1 MQLGGG
7 MSVMT
12 GTGIAEESDGGGAL
26 SSVLSTVR
34 LTDDY
39 TTQRSEPPKPSQ
51 LATAMVGFRGM
62 SGAAAAFS
70 SNQSTMG
77 GMVGMDPSLQSRSQ
91 LGQDRDSTPEGVA
104 RLNRKGAGRFSI
116 GARDGMISNKFS
128 IPHIMSSIDVRKLK
142 VLKDQFEKKQRVLE
156 DGFELNEFV
165 ELMKKVIPYEH
176 PAEETDLVHGA
187 ITLFNEIDINGNGYM
202 EWDEFTGFLIEAVD
216 QKQLNQGRVAN
227 DELVSENAVA

>member
-1 MQLGGG
+1 

-77 GMVGMDPSLQSRSQ
+77 GMVGMDPSLKTMANHFQDSGYATHMVGKWHLGHAWCTQQFFLDVEKQRRPPKPTNCFLCLLQ
-91 LGQDRDSTPEGVA
+91 LGV
-104 RLNRKGAGRFSI
+104 LGACLR
-116 GARDGMISNKFS
+116 R
-128 IPHIMSSIDVRKLK
+128 PID
-142 VLKDQFEKKQRVLE
+142 
-156 DGFELNEFV
+156 
-165 ELMKKVIPYEH
+165 M
-176 PAEETDLVHGA
+176 
-187 ITLFNEIDINGNGYM
+187 
-202 EWDEFTGFLIEAVD
+202 
-216 QKQLNQGRVAN
+216 
-227 DELVSENAVA
+227 